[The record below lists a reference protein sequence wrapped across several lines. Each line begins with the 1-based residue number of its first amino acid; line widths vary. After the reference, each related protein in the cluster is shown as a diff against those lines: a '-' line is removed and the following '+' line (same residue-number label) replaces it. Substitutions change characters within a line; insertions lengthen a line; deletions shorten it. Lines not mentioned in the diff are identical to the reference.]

1 MPLESLQGRHFLVL
15 GGSDGMGY
23 ATASYLLAA
32 GGIVTICGRSEKKLE
47 AAHERMLSES
57 GAD

>member
-1 MPLESLQGRHFLVL
+1 VPLESLQGRHFLVL